1 MEWCI
6 QDAVDLHHSRCQ
18 IGAIGFHARSPSCC
32 PGATLLLKGYRL
44 PALMCEFTVLFWL
57 RVVPILHSLW
67 VRASFP
73 APGQEPWG
81 KAPLPCDSECEVGA
95 GIYLINDLNHRVP
108 NMAQ

>member
-6 QDAVDLHHSRCQ
+6 QDAVDVHHSRCQ

-57 RVVPILHSLW
+57 RVVPILQSQ
-67 VRASFP
+67 FP
-73 APGQEPWG
+73 STWPGT
-81 KAPLPCDSECEVGA
+81 VGQGTTA
-95 GIYLINDLNHRVP
+95 V
-108 NMAQ
+108 